1 MAGQH
6 AALSMYST
14 SQWSSNPPTGTLSK
28 SEGDDEISS
37 VGYTIDNNDFT
48 TMSTITLSQPPPD
61 VKSGKRGTGEKITLP
76 LGVK

>member
-6 AALSMYST
+6 AALSFYGI
-14 SQWSSNPPTGTLSK
+14 SQWSSNPPTGTHST
-28 SEGDDEISS
+28 SVDDDEISS
-37 VGYTIDNNDFT
+37 VGYTIENNDFT

-61 VKSGKRGTGEKITLP
+61 VKSGKRATGENITLP